1 MDNKNNLTNLPLTSD
16 LTYQS
21 RPTQTSKLM
30 NNLDRNLSN
39 ASTTGAIAQEN
50 TNARVDELE
59 DKVLDL
65 QERHEILLLRIYF
78 WSEIMNKR
86 GSRDDF
92 FLLFDDF

>member
-1 MDNKNNLTNLPLTSD
+1 
-16 LTYQS
+16 
-21 RPTQTSKLM
+21 M

-65 QERHEILLLRIYF
+65 QERHEILLLKYEELAIRFNDMIEDRSF
-78 WSEIMNKR
+78 NENLGEQFAR
-86 GSRDDF
+86 TGR
-92 FLLFDDF
+92 